1 MVAGGSS
8 RSRPVS
14 FAASRTV
21 IATRAQ
27 AGSIGRRW
35 PPHRFPISEAMPLL
49 TFDTLPPS
57 ARVWV
62 FGSLRPLDDSEAA
75 RLIAET
81 DRFLEK
87 WNAHGHPLYSGREW
101 RDDRFLAIAVDQST
115 AGASGCSIDGLY
127 RSLRALETALGTEL
141 LSGAADGQVDHDTVV
156 FDLSVETLGDWRE
169 RFETAARNSWH
180 APLIGR
186 N

>member
-1 MVAGGSS
+1 
-8 RSRPVS
+8 
-14 FAASRTV
+14 
-21 IATRAQ
+21 
-27 AGSIGRRW
+27 
-35 PPHRFPISEAMPLL
+35 MPLL
-49 TFDTLPPS
+49 AFDTLPPS

-75 RLIAET
+75 RLLAET

-101 RDDRFLAIAVDQST
+101 RNDRFLTIAVDQST

-127 RSLRALETALGTEL
+127 RSLRALEKVLGTEL
-141 LSGAADGQVDHDTVV
+141 LAGGHVFYRTPTAAGDEIRAVTRQEFIAQAAEGRVNQDTTV

-169 RFETAARNSWH
+169 RFETPARASWH
-180 APLIGR
+180 ASLVR
-186 N
+186 

>member
-1 MVAGGSS
+1 
-8 RSRPVS
+8 
-14 FAASRTV
+14 
-21 IATRAQ
+21 
-27 AGSIGRRW
+27 
-35 PPHRFPISEAMPLL
+35 MPLIS
-49 TFDTLPPS
+49 FDTLPPS

-62 FGSLRPLDDSEAA
+62 FGSLRPLEDSEAA
-75 RLIAET
+75 ILIADT

-101 RDDRFLAIAVDQST
+101 RDARFLTIGVDQT
-115 AGASGCSIDGLY
+115 TEGASGCSIDGLY
-127 RSLRALETALGTEL
+127 RSLRTLETTLGTEL
-141 LSGAADGQVDHDTVV
+141 LAGGYVFYRTSTAADGEVRSVTRREFISSAAEGQVDQDTVV

-169 RFETAARNSWH
+169 RFETTAGQSWH

>member
-1 MVAGGSS
+1 
-8 RSRPVS
+8 
-14 FAASRTV
+14 
-21 IATRAQ
+21 
-27 AGSIGRRW
+27 
-35 PPHRFPISEAMPLL
+35 MPLL

-115 AGASGCSIDGLY
+115 SGASGCSIDGLY

-141 LSGAADGQVDHDTVV
+141 LSGGHIFYRTPSAAGGEVNAVTRQEFIARAADGQVDHDTVV

-169 RFETAARNSWH
+169 RFETVARNSWH